1 MARTAQEFTE
11 YRHRL
16 DAAVTALSL
25 FIRELCPEAQL
36 DIAFTRYED
45 EDAHIWITLPPALTS
60 EEREVL
66 ANRMAEKSID
76 VLLAEGLLIMV
87 GGIGETNAI
96 LASALPE
103 LNR

>member
-1 MARTAQEFTE
+1 MAPTTQASVD

-16 DAAVTALSL
+16 DTAVTALSL

-45 EDAHIWITLPPALTS
+45 EDAHIWVSLPPLTTEKQ
-60 EEREVL
+60 EEL

-76 VLLAEGLLIMV
+76 LLLEEGLLIVV
-87 GGIGETNAI
+87 GVED
-96 LASALPE
+96 L
-103 LNR
+103 